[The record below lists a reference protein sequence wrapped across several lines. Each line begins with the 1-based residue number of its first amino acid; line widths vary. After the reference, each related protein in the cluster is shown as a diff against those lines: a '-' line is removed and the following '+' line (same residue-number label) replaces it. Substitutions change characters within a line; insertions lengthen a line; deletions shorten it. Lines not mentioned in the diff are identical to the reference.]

1 MPSRS
6 PLRPAPTSAHVDL
19 QVEDGL
25 AHVRL
30 ARPDKLNALSLEMLD
45 DLVAVAGMLRRDA
58 TLRAVVVSGTGDA
71 FCAGLDL
78 GGALRRPAGIATR
91 FVARPWWG
99 TNIFQEACWGW
110 RRLPVPVVAAVHGH
124 CLGAGLQLALGADA
138 RVSTPDAQWSVR
150 EVRWGLVP
158 DMSGA
163 ATLRE
168 LVPADVARELTMT
181 ARTLS
186 GEEAHRL
193 GLVTRVATDALGRA
207 LELAEELRTHDR
219 AAVATAKRL
228 LTPTGDLASRRVLA
242 RERRLQLGLLRRLA
256 TGDRARLPGAAERAG
271 TPKDAD
277 PAR

>member
-1 MPSRS
+1 MASTRS
-6 PLRPAPTSAHVDL
+6 STSSPGRSDAHVEL
-19 QVEDGL
+19 QVCEGL

-30 ARPDKLNALSLEMLD
+30 ARPDKLNALTLRMLD
-45 DLVAVAGMLRRDA
+45 DLVEVAGLLRRDD
-58 TLRAVVVSGTGDA
+58 TLRAVVLSGDGDA

-78 GGALRRPAGIATR
+78 GGALRDPAGIARR
-91 FVARPWWG
+91 FLPRPWRG
-99 TNIFQEACWGW
+99 TNVFQEASWVW

-138 RVSTPDAQWSVR
+138 RVSAPDAQWSVR

-181 ARTLS
+181 ARTFS

-193 GLVTRVATDALGRA
+193 GLVTRVAEDALAGAR
-207 LELAEELRTHDR
+207 ELAAAMGHHDR
-219 AAVATAKRL
+219 AAVAAAKRL
-228 LTPTGDLASRRVLA
+228 LTPTGDLVSRRILA
-242 RERRLQLGLLRRLA
+242 RERRTQLALLARLA
-256 TGDRARLPGAAERAG
+256 TGDRSRLPGSGR
-271 TPKDAD
+271 
-277 PAR
+277 

>member
-6 PLRPAPTSAHVDL
+6 PLRSAPASGHVDL

-45 DLVAVAGMLRRDA
+45 DLVTVARLLRRDA

-78 GGALRRPAGIATR
+78 GGALRRPTGIATR

-99 TNIFQEACWGW
+99 TNVFQEACWGW

-163 ATLRE
+163 VTLRE
-168 LVPADVARELTMT
+168 LVPADVARELTLT

-193 GLVTRVATDALGRA
+193 GLVTRVADDALGGA
-207 LELAEELRTHDR
+207 SELAHELHTHDR
-219 AAVATAKRL
+219 AAVTAAKRL
-228 LTPTGDLASRRVLA
+228 LTPAGDLASRRVLA

-256 TGDRARLPGAAERAG
+256 TGDRARLPGAAGRAWSRG
-271 TPKDAD
+271 
-277 PAR
+277 PAGGP

>member
-1 MPSRS
+1 MTSRS
-6 PLRPAPTSAHVDL
+6 PARSARASSHVDL
-19 QVEDGL
+19 HVQDGL

-30 ARPDKLNALSLEMLD
+30 ARPDKLNALSLGMLD
-45 DLVAVAGMLRRDA
+45 DLVAVAARLRRDD
-58 TLRAVVVSGTGDA
+58 TLRAVVLSGEGDA

-78 GGALRRPAGIATR
+78 GGALREPARIATR
-91 FVARPWWG
+91 FVPRPWWG
-99 TNIFQEACWGW
+99 TNVFQEACWTW

-181 ARTLS
+181 ARTFS
-186 GEEAHRL
+186 GEEAARL
-193 GLVTRVATDALGRA
+193 GLVTRVADDAVAGAMGLA
-207 LELAEELRTHDR
+207 AELVTHDR
-219 AAVATAKRL
+219 AAVAAAKRL
-228 LTPTGDLASRRVLA
+228 LTPTGDRASRRVLA
-242 RERRLQLGLLRRLA
+242 WERRLQLGLLRRLA
-256 TGDRARLPGAAERAG
+256 TSDRGRLPGAPG
-271 TPKDAD
+271 
-277 PAR
+277 